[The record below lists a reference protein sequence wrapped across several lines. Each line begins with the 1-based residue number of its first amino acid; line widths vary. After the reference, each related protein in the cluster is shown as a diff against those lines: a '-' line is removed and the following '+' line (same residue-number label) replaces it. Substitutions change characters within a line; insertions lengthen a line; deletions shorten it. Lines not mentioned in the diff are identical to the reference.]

1 MKRDIELEATLVA
14 KYAAVG
20 PVLDERSRRR
30 WAAAESLAIGY
41 GGDAVVSSAT
51 GVARETI
58 RKGRREIARD
68 EAPTDRIRR
77 PGGGRPRIQ
86 QDQPGIQ
93 AALQALVDPLTRG
106 DPTSPLRWT
115 CKSRAKLAAAL
126 NEQGWRVSSTTVGR
140 LLHRLGYRLQSPR
153 KRQEGATHP
162 DRNAQ
167 FEHINQTADEHLT
180 AGQPVI
186 SVDTKKKELV
196 GNFKNGG
203 REWQPKGTPPA
214 VLVHDFPTDAE
225 GKAIPYGV
233 YDMARNEAWVSVGWD
248 HDTPAFAVA
257 SIRHWWHQMGCG
269 AYPEATTLFITAD
282 AGGSNGYRLR
292 AWKHELQQLADE
304 TGLTIEVS
312 HFPPGT
318 SKWNKIEHR
327 LFCHITDATHTAR
340 LIHVRESTL
349 HHFASAALQ
358 ATTPPPPHTPAVR
371 IQRFLRS
378 TLLRRRLARL
388 LVLPAATA
396 ALRLRYVTPN
406 PYLAEP
412 HQRLVAVIALVGHH
426 LFDPRAL
433 RLHRFNLFGRD
444 DQRLRQRG
452 RITVRCILHRHRDD
466 GARVHVDPVLGLVSQ
481 VRPTVLHLRDL
492 RVRIL
497 RRFPLLVRR
506 LLVLPRPV
514 EPSQL
519 RPRRRLHTRRFRQPT
534 NERLVGFARVPTL
547 DAPHRR
553 VRFQRRR
560 INADRLPDDQTRFR
574 QALQNPREDRLVR
587 LHVDQPARPRQRRVI
602 RRRLGQLQVQERPQ
616 AQ

>member
-1 MKRDIELEATLVA
+1 MPGSILS
-14 KYAAVG
+14 
-20 PVLDERSRRR
+20 RSTQRASR
-30 WAAAESLAIGY
+30 SIGY
-41 GGDAVVSSAT
+41 GGDAVVSAAT

-77 PGGGRPRIQ
+77 PGGGRSRIQ

-126 NEQGWRVSSTTVGR
+126 TEQGWRVSSTTVGR

-233 YDMARNEAWVSVGWD
+233 YDMAGKEAWVSVGWD

-327 LFCHITDATHTAR
+327 LFCHITANWRGTPLTTYETIVDRIGNVRTATGLRVRAELDAGEYPNRRGNHVRRPITVKRTGEDQKRVQVRMRGSSRSHSSTGARATWWGAMAQCLSVRLRRSATAWLSTSGTADLRRQTAEVSRAPTIPQRVPDASVYRRLFPTRGSAAPSSTISATAPFDGRPARLRRALSLRHVPGRRPCIRVVHRRTCGDERTVGNGGYGARRRPRAHRDRPARRTPGPTIAGER
-340 LIHVRESTL
+340 LIHT
-349 HHFASAALQ
+349 
-358 ATTPPPPHTPAVR
+358 
-371 IQRFLRS
+371 
-378 TLLRRRLARL
+378 
-388 LVLPAATA
+388 
-396 ALRLRYVTPN
+396 
-406 PYLAEP
+406 
-412 HQRLVAVIALVGHH
+412 
-426 LFDPRAL
+426 
-433 RLHRFNLFGRD
+433 
-444 DQRLRQRG
+444 
-452 RITVRCILHRHRDD
+452 
-466 GARVHVDPVLGLVSQ
+466 
-481 VRPTVLHLRDL
+481 
-492 RVRIL
+492 
-497 RRFPLLVRR
+497 
-506 LLVLPRPV
+506 
-514 EPSQL
+514 
-519 RPRRRLHTRRFRQPT
+519 
-534 NERLVGFARVPTL
+534 ER
-547 DAPHRR
+547 
-553 VRFQRRR
+553 
-560 INADRLPDDQTRFR
+560 
-574 QALQNPREDRLVR
+574 
-587 LHVDQPARPRQRRVI
+587 
-602 RRRLGQLQVQERPQ
+602 
-616 AQ
+616 

>member
-14 KYAAVG
+14 KYAAVE
-20 PVLDERSRRR
+20 PVLDEGSRRR

-126 NEQGWRVSSTTVGR
+126 TEQGWRVSSTTVGR
-140 LLHRLGYRLQSPR
+140 LLHRLGYRLQSAR

-167 FEHINQTADEHLT
+167 FEHINQTADEHLA
-180 AGQPVI
+180 AGQPVV

-214 VLVHDFPTDAE
+214 LLVHDFPTDAE

-282 AGGSNGYRLR
+282 AGGSNG
-292 AWKHELQQLADE
+292 
-304 TGLTIEVS
+304 VS
-312 HFPPGT
+312 V
-318 SKWNKIEHR
+318 
-327 LFCHITDATHTAR
+327 AR
-340 LIHVRESTL
+340 LEACASTVGRRDRTDHRGESFSTRHQQVEQDRAPALLSHHGELARHPADDVRDHRRPHRERPDSHRAPGPGRTRRRGVSDGRIPDFPVTRS
-349 HHFASAALQ
+349 HPPASWPSAANSSICRTYRKT
-358 ATTPPPPHTPAVR
+358 AGEE
-371 IQRFLRS
+371 S
-378 TLLRRRLARL
+378 RRRS
-388 LVLPAATA
+388 P
-396 ALRLRYVTPN
+396 
-406 PYLAEP
+406 
-412 HQRLVAVIALVGHH
+412 VAN
-426 LFDPRAL
+426 RWM
-433 RLHRFNLFGRD
+433 
-444 DQRLRQRG
+444 
-452 RITVRCILHRHRDD
+452 
-466 GARVHVDPVLGLVSQ
+466 
-481 VRPTVLHLRDL
+481 RP
-492 RVRIL
+492 
-497 RRFPLLVRR
+497 
-506 LLVLPRPV
+506 
-514 EPSQL
+514 
-519 RPRRRLHTRRFRQPT
+519 
-534 NERLVGFARVPTL
+534 
-547 DAPHRR
+547 
-553 VRFQRRR
+553 
-560 INADRLPDDQTRFR
+560 
-574 QALQNPREDRLVR
+574 
-587 LHVDQPARPRQRRVI
+587 
-602 RRRLGQLQVQERPQ
+602 
-616 AQ
+616 